1 MRQQELELENSKLK
15 AEIKAL
21 RIEDLESV
29 SLPKVLGAYSHWLFN
44 ADSDFIEKVWK
55 DNPMLVSHLRDKLHG
70 MCKDFGFMAT
80 NILARFDR
88 ELSENNREI
97 LYKYIL
103 ENHLNKW

>member
-21 RIEDLESV
+21 FLKDQIEAIQ
-29 SLPKVLGAYSHWLFN
+29 AYSHWLFN
-44 ADSDFIEKVWK
+44 ADSDFIEKAWK
-55 DNPMLVSHLRDKLHG
+55 DNPMLAAHLRIKL
-70 MCKDFGFMAT
+70 T
-80 NILARFDR
+80 NLMGIRYIVASGDLARFER